1 MIRAKPFLAFST
13 HGHCPYMKVSVAW
26 SLLFAG
32 CGIGLTH
39 VDEGDAEPLVERILA
54 DYKICLPVWLS
65 SHRELKTSSRVRYVY
80 DFIAKELSKLLPK

>member
-1 MIRAKPFLAFST
+1 MSNNSFRYRCDDYL
-13 HGHCPYMKVSVAW
+13 VAW

-65 SHRELKTSSRVRYVY
+65 SHRELKTYSRVRYVY